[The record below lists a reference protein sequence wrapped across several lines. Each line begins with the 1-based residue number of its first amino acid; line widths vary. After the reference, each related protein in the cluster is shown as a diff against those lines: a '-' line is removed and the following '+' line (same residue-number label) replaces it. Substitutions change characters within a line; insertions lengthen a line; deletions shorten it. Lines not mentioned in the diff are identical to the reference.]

1 MDLERGTRAALVTR
15 DMMDAP
21 LVESNPRNATN
32 EVVEGA
38 LGLVRAELKLLAS
51 YAKTIGRSA
60 SFSLVLGWL
69 AMTLVQL
76 TLALLVFSP
85 VLFSVR
91 PWPIVVFT
99 LMIALLLSAAAGLG
113 AFWSIR
119 SLRAALGTARSS
131 RDARP

>member
-1 MDLERGTRAALVTR
+1 
-15 DMMDAP
+15 MDAQLAEP
-21 LVESNPRNATN
+21 NPRNAATD
-32 EVVEGA
+32 VVEGA

-51 YAKTIGRSA
+51 YTKTVARSA
-60 SFSLVLGWL
+60 SFSLVLGWF
-69 AMTLVQL
+69 AMTLIQL

-99 LMIALLLSAAAGLG
+99 LMIAVALSVAAGLG

-119 SLRAALGTARSS
+119 SLRAALGAARSS
-131 RDARP
+131 RDERP